1 MAWRSSNVLYTGHSA
16 TASKPIRRTSNLF
29 QYKQQHKQ
37 QQHSNKRSKSKSNNN
52 HHHQGA
58 PPPFLCSSVFVS
70 PWCDLP
76 ACAVRGSSVVVVV
89 GSGVVVVVVVTCYRW
104 WWFRYTTSHWWLGCR
119 SCAGFFVL
127 LVICWLFN
135 FYGSATGFD
144 FLFISALLVI
154 DLGRFLRFR
163 R

>member
-89 GSGVVVVVVVTCYRW
+89 GSGVVVVVVVT
-104 WWFRYTTSHWWLGCR
+104 G
-119 SCAGFFVL
+119 GG
-127 LVICWLFN
+127 
-135 FYGSATGFD
+135 GSAPPPATGGSVVVLVS
-144 FLFISALLVI
+144 LFFSSFVGFSTFMEVLPALT
-154 DLGRFLRFR
+154 FCSFPPFS
-163 R
+163 